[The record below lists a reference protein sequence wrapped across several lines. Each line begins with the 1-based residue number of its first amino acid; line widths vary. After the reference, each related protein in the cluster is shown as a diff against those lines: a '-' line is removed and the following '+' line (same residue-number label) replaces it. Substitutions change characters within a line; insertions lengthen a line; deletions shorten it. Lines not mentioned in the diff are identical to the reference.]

1 MIRFRRVILSAMSYR
16 AGGEPIA
23 SLVRAQLA
31 IRASFSA
38 AAYFTISITSSVEPG
53 QTVTEGS
60 FPSTAHAPSSA
71 GAVETCSAPTISGR
85 REEAVLLAVVTRLKL
100 LPPAED
106 ECEFRHSLFC
116 WEKSSRD

>member
-1 MIRFRRVILSAMSYR
+1 MIRFRRVILSAISYR
-16 AGGEPIA
+16 DGGEPIP
-23 SLVRAQLA
+23 SLVRAPLA

-38 AAYFTISITSSVEPG
+38 AAYFTISTNSSVEPG

-71 GAVETCSAPTISGR
+71 GVVETCSAPTISGR
-85 REEAVLLAVVTRLKL
+85 REDAVLLAVVTRRKL
-100 LPPAED
+100 PPPAED

-116 WEKSSRD
+116 WGRFSQD